1 MTKIHDVDESTLHS
15 GILPTQTSSSIL
27 PPYSTQTRGHSNVD
41 FETTAQQ
48 HPTVKE
54 VKNHIANDINN
65 PITTTPALDTPRRS
79 VSIRI
84 PEEADYDAQEN
95 EMGIGICGWL
105 LTAFSWAIVIVTLP
119 FSLCVCFKVVQEYE
133 RAVIFRL
140 GRLLEGGSKGP
151 GIFFVLPCIESYQP
165 IDLRTITLDVPP
177 QEVLTKDSVTVSVDA
192 VVYYRVSNATV
203 SVANVENAHHS
214 TRLLAQTTLRNILG
228 TKSLHEILSDRESI
242 SNSMQNAL
250 DEATEPWGIKVERVE
265 IKDARLPEQLQRA
278 MAAEA
283 EASREARAKV
293 IAADGEKRASKALRE
308 ASNVIDESPSALQ
321 LRYLQ
326 TLSSIAAEKNS
337 TIIFPVPIDFVSQF
351 IRTPPSTTTV
361 SPRKAK

>member
-1 MTKIHDVDESTLHS
+1 MDTEENANHS
-15 GILPTQTSSSIL
+15 
-27 PPYSTQTRGHSNVD
+27 
-41 FETTAQQ
+41 
-48 HPTVKE
+48 
-54 VKNHIANDINN
+54 
-65 PITTTPALDTPRRS
+65 
-79 VSIRI
+79 
-84 PEEADYDAQEN
+84 
-95 EMGIGICGWL
+95 IGVCGWIL
-105 LTAFSWAIVIVTLP
+105 FGISWLIVFVTLP
-119 FSLCVCFKVVQEYE
+119 FSLCVLIKVVQEYE

-140 GRLLEGGSKGP
+140 GRLLEGGAKGP
-151 GIFFVLPCIESYQP
+151 GIFFVLPCIESYQKV
-165 IDLRTITLDVPP
+165 DLRTITLGVPP
-177 QEVLTKDSVTVSVDA
+177 QEVLTRDSVTVSVDA

-214 TRLLAQTTLRNILG
+214 TRLLAQTSLRNILG

-293 IAADGEKRASKALRE
+293 IAADGEKRASNALRE
-308 ASNVIDESPSALQ
+308 ASNVIEESPSALQ

-337 TIIFPVPIDFVSQF
+337 TIIFPVPIDFISQF
-351 IRTPPSTTTV
+351 VKP
-361 SPRKAK
+361 AKVMPTKTN